1 MSYLDLSII
10 EIHKALVEKKVTPL
24 VLAKEAIERAKND
37 KNNAFEYIM
46 EKEALEIA
54 SRLVEP
60 SEDLLW
66 GIPFVIKDNFSTKD
80 VPTSASSHA
89 LDGFVPLFDATA
101 VAKLVAKGAV
111 PVGKTTLDELGM
123 GGTGTTGR
131 KGPTFNPWDETHQ
144 RMVGGSSCGS
154 AASVAA
160 SIAPFSLGSDTGDSV
175 RKPASYA
182 GLVGFKPT
190 WGRISRFGL
199 FPFAPSLDHV
209 GYFTKSVFDAALLLE
224 TLAGHDEK
232 DATSSNE
239 QTQVYH
245 RYVGAKISGL
255 KIAVVKEIMA
265 SIGDQKIKENF
276 NASIEYLAKNG
287 AIVEFISINEA
298 ILKAIYPTYII
309 ISSSEATS
317 NDANLDGIKFG
328 PRYEGN
334 TYQEVMSKA
343 RTNGFSELIKRRFII
358 GSFSLLAENQDELF
372 LRAQK
377 ARRMIVETI
386 DKIFLDYDFIYV
398 PASPTIAPKF
408 ADSSDRL
415 SSQYLIADNCLAI
428 GNFGGYPSLTL
439 PLGLKDGM
447 PFGVNVTG
455 RRFEEGKVFQISQ
468 EIENFVKQNKLFVER
483 KAK

>member
-1 MSYLDLSII
+1 MSYLDLSIL
-10 EIHKALVEKKVTPL
+10 EIHKTLIEKKVTPL
-24 VLAKEAIERAKND
+24 ELAKEAIERAKKD
-37 KNNAFEYIM
+37 DNNAFEYIM

-60 SEDLLW
+60 TDDLLW
-66 GIPFVIKDNFSTKD
+66 GIPFAIKDNFSTKD
-80 VPTSASSHA
+80 VPTSASSHS
-89 LDGFVPLFDATA
+89 LDGYVPLFDAT
-101 VAKLVAKGAV
+101 VVSKLVARGAV
-111 PVGKTTLDELGM
+111 PIAKTTLDELGM

-131 KGPTFNPWDETHQ
+131 KGPTFNPWDDSHK

-154 AASVAA
+154 AACVASSVV
-160 SIAPFSLGSDTGDSV
+160 PFSLGSDTGDSI

-209 GYFTKSVFDAALLLE
+209 GYFTKNVDDAALLLE
-224 TLAGHDEK
+224 ALAGHDEN
-232 DATSSNE
+232 DATSSSEKVEN
-239 QTQVYH
+239 YG
-245 RYVGAKISGL
+245 RYLNAEIKGSKVAI
-255 KIAVVKEIMA
+255 IKEIID
-265 SIGDQKIKENF
+265 SIDDKKIKDDF
-276 NASIEYLAKNG
+276 NKSVEYLTKNG
-287 AIVEFISINEA
+287 VIVDFISVNDA

-317 NDANLDGIKFG
+317 NNANLDGIKFG
-328 PRYEGN
+328 PRYEGK

-358 GSFSLLAENQDELF
+358 GSFSLLAENQNVLF

-386 DKIFLDYDFIYV
+386 DEIFEKYDFIYH
-398 PASPTIAPKF
+398 PAAPSIAPKF
-408 ADSSDRL
+408 IDSSDRL

-455 RRFEEGKVFQISQ
+455 RRFEEGKVFQISK

-483 KAK
+483 KSK